1 MKSTIS
7 DDASLANRLEVV
19 GWRNNVAT
27 VEGFEERGTS
37 DRCDPGR
44 WRGDDD
50 TEDYSSEFS
59 FFFRSPR
66 SSGNIA
72 LPKQHSNKS

>member
-37 DRCDPGR
+37 DRSDPGR

-59 FFFRSPR
+59 LFSLRSSR
-66 SSGNIA
+66 SSGDVA
-72 LPKQHSNKS
+72 LPTLHWS